1 MEGQAMY
8 GKPMKKKS
16 AKKPM
21 KKASNKM
28 PAALKKKL
36 KKK

>member
-1 MEGQAMY
+1 MY

-16 AKKPM
+16 ASKPM
-21 KKASNKM
+21 KKASSKMSKM
-28 PAALKKKL
+28 PMSLAKKL